1 MTRTERLLRLA
12 VLRGD
17 RAAVAIIEGAPWE
30 ECPHHAQSD
39 PHRSYGW
46 VCEFGCG
53 AFIADAP
60 NRWTEAEL
68 RAAWGD
74 R

>member
-12 VLRGD
+12 KLRGD
-17 RAAVAIIEGAPWE
+17 RAAELIIGPAIPTSGVIMCVRCNEPARDCRHSP
-30 ECPHHAQSD
+30 
-39 PHRSYGW
+39 
-46 VCEFGCG
+46 
-53 AFIADAP
+53 
-60 NRWTEAEL
+60 RWTEAEL

>member
-12 VLRGD
+12 RQRGD
-17 RAAVAIIEGAPWE
+17 RAAELILIGDPAWCNRHRCWE
-30 ECPHHAQSD
+30 DVDGVSATV
-39 PHRSYGW
+39 HRRS
-46 VCEFGCG
+46 
-53 AFIADAP
+53 
-60 NRWTEAEL
+60 RTQWTEAEL

>member
-12 VLRGD
+12 RLRGD
-17 RAAVAIIEGAPWE
+17 RAAELILCRDNDQQDGWCVVHDGGVFDGDGNQ
-30 ECPHHAQSD
+30 CSV
-39 PHRSYGW
+39 HR
-46 VCEFGCG
+46 
-53 AFIADAP
+53 D
-60 NRWTEAEL
+60 NRAWTETEL

>member
-12 VLRGD
+12 RLRGD
-17 RAAVAIIEGAPWE
+17 RLAIATLETARTMAIVR
-30 ECPHHAQSD
+30 SD
-39 PHRSYGW
+39 DW
-46 VCEFGCG
+46 TLTKAEW
-53 AFIADAP
+53 IAK
-60 NRWTEAEL
+60 WSEAEL

>member
-12 VLRGD
+12 QLRGD
-17 RAAVAIIEGAPWE
+17 RAAVAILMGHIVGGKALPIY
-30 ECPHHAQSD
+30 HATKAGERWQREQ
-39 PHRSYGW
+39 H
-46 VCEFGCG
+46 
-53 AFIADAP
+53 A
-60 NRWTEAEL
+60 WTEAEL

>member
-12 VLRGD
+12 RLRGD
-17 RAAVAIIEGAPWE
+17 RLAIATL
-30 ECPHHAQSD
+30 
-39 PHRSYGW
+39 HRQWIKEHPDYDHSRDHQLGTPPD
-46 VCEFGCG
+46 VHRPGDGCE
-53 AFIADAP
+53 
-60 NRWTEAEL
+60 TEAEL

>member
-12 VLRGD
+12 RLRGD
-17 RAAVAIIEGAPWE
+17 RAAELIMSREPRKPDT
-30 ECPHHAQSD
+30 CPPV
-39 PHRSYGW
+39 PHW
-46 VCEFGCG
+46 HK
-53 AFIADAP
+53 
-60 NRWTEAEL
+60 WTEAEL